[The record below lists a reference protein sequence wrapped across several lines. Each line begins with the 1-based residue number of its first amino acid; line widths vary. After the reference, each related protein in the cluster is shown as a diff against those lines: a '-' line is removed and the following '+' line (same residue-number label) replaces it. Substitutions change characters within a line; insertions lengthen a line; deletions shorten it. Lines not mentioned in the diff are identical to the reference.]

1 MAETKYF
8 GSNDLTTLLLK
19 LKSYLNDNVVS
30 KELKTGSA
38 TVYKVL
44 SDNNLTDALVEKINK
59 AGVSDFSGDYNDL
72 TNKPTI
78 PTKVSQLEND
88 AKYLTTHQD
97 ISGKLNKTGDAS
109 NTTTTFTAAAT
120 RANIATGEKLAVS
133 MGKLAKWFT
142 DLKTVAWT
150 GSYNDLTNKP
160 TIPSKTSQLT
170 NDSNYITEHQDIS
183 GKLDK
188 NGDASN
194 TKVTFTA
201 ATSRTA
207 PATGES
213 LATIVGKIAKYL
225 TDLKTVAFS
234 GSYNDLSNKPTIPS
248 KVSQLTN
255 DSKYLVAAD
264 LPTKLSAFTNDSG
277 YQTSTQVGTA
287 IQTATKD
294 MATKTYVDGRF
305 NTLMGEGVPETLDTL
320 KEIAD
325 AITHSDSDVAALTK
339 VVSQKLNTADLVEL
353 TAKEVEAAWNAVFNP
368 TKNN

>member
-30 KELKTGSA
+30 KELKTGSTTA
-38 TVYKVL
+38 YKVL

-59 AGVSDFSGDYNDL
+59 AGVSDFTGDYNDL

-78 PTKVSQLEND
+78 PTKVSELEND

-97 ISGKLNKTGDAS
+97 ISGKLDKTGDAS

-120 RANIATGEKLAVS
+120 RANIATGEKLAIS

-142 DLKTVAWT
+142 DLKTVAWS
-150 GSYNDLTNKP
+150 GSYTDLTNTP
-160 TIPSKTSQLT
+160 TIPSKTSELE

-188 NGDASN
+188 AGDASN

-201 ATSRTA
+201 AATRTA
-207 PATGES
+207 PATGDS
-213 LATIVGKIAKYL
+213 LATIVGKVTKYL

-248 KVSQLTN
+248 KVSELTN

-264 LPTKLSAFTNDSG
+264 LPTKLSEFTNDSE
-277 YQTSTQVGTA
+277 YQTATQVGTS

-325 AITHSDSDVAALTK
+325 AITTSDSDVAALTK

-353 TAKEVEAAWNAVFNP
+353 TAQEVEAAWNAVFNP
-368 TKNN
+368 TTTG